1 MLAKQKQETG
11 WSKSPESSLLQPVRE
26 EISVSAFRDI
36 CIHFPGDVFLLA
48 VWLVASNEAE
58 STPTCKIF
66 TTLSGLAHHFVSV
79 YGFDGENALS
89 AKIFTTLSGLAHH
102 FVSVYGFDG
111 ENALSASKVLSIFA
125 AHNIVGNPS
134 IKFDMNAE
142 SAATSR
148 DTAVN
153 VLSRLMP

>member
-1 MLAKQKQETG
+1 
-11 WSKSPESSLLQPVRE
+11 LLQPVRE

-89 AKIFTTLSGLAHH
+89 A
-102 FVSVYGFDG
+102 
-111 ENALSASKVLSIFA
+111 SKVLSIFA